1 MATRFSALRVI
12 SRIEVET
19 PDSLHRVC
27 AREDAVRNLHQALEQ
42 DELPRRQRN
51 CAALLDDLPL
61 QAIRNHSPD
70 AQLVGGLG
78 SPTT

>member
-1 MATRFSALRVI
+1 
-12 SRIEVET
+12 
-19 PDSLHRVC
+19 
-27 AREDAVRNLHQALEQ
+27 
-42 DELPRRQRN
+42 
-51 CAALLDDLPL
+51 LPL